1 MKLIN
6 ALPIEFVELL
16 LNDCKT
22 RKFADIKVISKFDSR
37 KRKWVGTHKNVTY
50 WYELENGYAVGL
62 NENPSRGLSIPVVK
76 LK

>member
-6 ALPIEFVELL
+6 ALPIEFADLL
-16 LNDCKT
+16 LEDRKT
-22 RKFADIKVISKFDSR
+22 KKFADIKVVKEYDSR
-37 KRKWVGTHKNVTY
+37 DKKWVGTHKNVTY

-62 NENPSRGLSIPVVK
+62 NENPTRGLSIPIVK